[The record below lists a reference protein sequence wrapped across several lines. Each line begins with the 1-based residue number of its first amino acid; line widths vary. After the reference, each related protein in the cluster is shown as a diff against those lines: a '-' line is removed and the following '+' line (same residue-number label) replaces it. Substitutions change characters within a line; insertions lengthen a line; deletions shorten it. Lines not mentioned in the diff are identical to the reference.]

1 MVERGQ
7 QLERISKTCT
17 ELSEARKGLA
27 EGLGMWTFGRS
38 QLVFK
43 VQDIRVVG

>member
-7 QLERISKTCT
+7 QLERISKTCA

-27 EGLGMWTFGRS
+27 EVDGWSFGM
-38 QLVFK
+38 
-43 VQDIRVVG
+43 